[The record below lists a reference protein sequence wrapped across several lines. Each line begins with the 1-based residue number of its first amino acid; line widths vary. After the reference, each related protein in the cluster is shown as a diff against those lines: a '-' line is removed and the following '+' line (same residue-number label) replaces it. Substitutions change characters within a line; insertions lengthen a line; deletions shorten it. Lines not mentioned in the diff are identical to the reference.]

1 MNHHDGFIENQGNQS
16 LYYQYWLP
24 EGEVKA
30 ILLIIHGLNEH
41 SGRYT
46 HLADYFTAQG
56 FAVYSMDLVGHG
68 KSDGTRAFISNF
80 SLYLD
85 DFILYLEKI
94 RHWQPGKGIFLVGHS
109 MGGLIGALLLID
121 HQDQFAGA
129 VLSGS
134 VVQVP
139 DDISPL
145 FITLGKVLSAILP
158 KLGLLQLDLDGLSRD
173 SAVVQAYKA
182 DPLVNS
188 GKFTARVSAEMN
200 KGMNRVVAAGSG
212 IKLPILILHGSADRI
227 VSPSDSKFLY
237 ELVSSEQKQLII
249 YEDFYHEIYNDPGH
263 EQVYQD
269 ISSWLHTQLK

>member
-1 MNHHDGFIENQGNQS
+1 MDHQDGFIKNQGNQS
-16 LYYQYWLP
+16 LYYQCWLP
-24 EGEVKA
+24 KGEVKA

-46 HLADYFTAQG
+46 QFADFFTTQG
-56 FAVYSMDLVGHG
+56 FAVYSMDLIGHG
-68 KSDGTRAFISNF
+68 KSAGTRAFISDF

-94 RHWQPGKGIFLVGHS
+94 RLWQPGKGIFLVGHS
-109 MGGLIGALLLID
+109 LGGLIGALLLID

-145 FITLGKVLSAILP
+145 IINLGKVLSVILP
-158 KLGLLQLDLDGLSRD
+158 KMGLLQLDLSGLSRNPE
-173 SAVVQAYKA
+173 VVQAYIA

-200 KGMNRVVAAGSG
+200 KGMNRVAAAGSQ
-212 IKLPILILHGSADRI
+212 IMLPVLILHGGDDRI
-227 VSPSDSKFLY
+227 VNPSDSKYLY

-263 EQVYQD
+263 EGVYQD
-269 ISSWLHTQLK
+269 VSSWLLNQLS

>member
-1 MNHHDGFIENQGNQS
+1 MKHQEGFIKNQGNQS
-16 LYYQYWLP
+16 LYYQNWLP
-24 EGEVKA
+24 EGEAKA

-46 HLADYFTAQG
+46 HFADFFTAQG

-68 KSDGTRAFISNF
+68 KSEGTRAFISDF

-94 RHWQPGKGIFLVGHS
+94 RHWQPGKRIFLVGHS

-145 FITLGKVLSAILP
+145 FITLGKIISAILP
-158 KLGLLQLDLDGLSRD
+158 KMGLLQLDLSGLSRD
-173 SAVVQAYKA
+173 PEVVQAYKA

-200 KGMNRVVAAGSG
+200 KGMNRVAEAGSL
-212 IKLPILILHGSADRI
+212 ITAPVLILHGSADRI
-227 VSPSDSKFLY
+227 VNPSDSRFLY

-249 YEDFYHEIYNDPGH
+249 YEDFYHEIYNDPEH

-269 ISSWLHTQLK
+269 VSAWLLSQLR

>member
-1 MNHHDGFIENQGNQS
+1 MNHQEGFIKNQGNQS
-16 LYYQYWLP
+16 VYYQSWLP
-24 EGEVKA
+24 ESEVKA

-46 HLADYFTAQG
+46 HFADFFAAQG
-56 FAVYSMDLVGHG
+56 FAVYSMDLIGHG
-68 KSDGTRAFISNF
+68 KSAGTRAFISDI

-94 RHWQPGKGIFLVGHS
+94 RDWQPGKRIFLVGHS
-109 MGGLIGALLLID
+109 LGGLLGTLLLID

-145 FITLGKVLSAILP
+145 IINLGKVLSAILP
-158 KLGLLQLDLDGLSRD
+158 KMGLLQLDLDGLSRD
-173 SAVVQAYKA
+173 PAVVQAYQA

-200 KGMNRVVAAGSG
+200 KGIDRVAAEGSR
-212 IKLPILILHGSADRI
+212 INQPVLILHGSADRI
-227 VSPSDSKFLY
+227 VSPSDSRFLY

-249 YEDFYHEIYNDPGH
+249 YEDFYHEIYNDPEH

-269 ISSWLHTQLK
+269 VLAWLQTQLG